1 MGQLHKLPLLFL
13 YFFIYSF
20 FRNSCLLCYCH
31 LFDYSFSGDRFDI
44 LLQILDGFDT
54 IIIHRQQDLIKYEI
68 KVSQRMVTDDYAA
81 VTSTAEIYE
90 QVFHDMKLAKI
101 NGNTKKVRYVWNED
115 TTSLIFSLVQFD
127 QYYFAIRNYEV
138 DQVGFYTLRF
148 EVVDGETGISLS
160 SRNIDFK
167 VKSI

>member
-1 MGQLHKLPLLFL
+1 MSSADLEDVRKRSPKSMNIIARASNCTAGNTGLVLKDSLSCTMGQLHKLPLLFL

-44 LLQILDGFDT
+44 LFQILDGFDT

-68 KVSQRMVTDDYAA
+68 KVSQRMVTDDYAP

-101 NGNTKKVRYVWNED
+101 NGNTKKVRYV
-115 TTSLIFSLVQFD
+115 
-127 QYYFAIRNYEV
+127 
-138 DQVGFYTLRF
+138 
-148 EVVDGETGISLS
+148 
-160 SRNIDFK
+160 
-167 VKSI
+167 